1 MSFPMIAAR
10 VFGTPL
16 LVDPAKGAAFLAGL
30 GPRLVN
36 GALEL
41 RGLEGLS
48 EDRVARAGRIGQR
61 ASIIADDVGERARG
75 NGRRLYR
82 VRDGVAVIEVTG
94 TLVHRGDW
102 IGESSGTTSYEGLAA
117 QVSAAAQDPV
127 VRGIALEIDTFGGE
141 VAGAFDLADLIRTA
155 RARKPVWA
163 FVAEAALSAGYV
175 IASQA
180 DRIIVPRTGEVG
192 SIGVLCI
199 HADYSQRL
207 ADEGVAVTL
216 IHAGAHK
223 VDGNPYEALPEDV
236 RADLQA
242 GVETSWRLFAQ
253 TVEAGRGARLLAQ
266 AAIDTEAKVYRGE
279 DAVAAGLADEVSDLR
294 SAFAAFVAKV
304 NGASTAPL
312 ISTAAPAAKA
322 KGATQMAQ
330 SEEPG
335 TAPVEAQEPGTT
347 ASEPAAGTTDAQ
359 QQQGAAAPAAG
370 QVAASIPVAQAA
382 ELVEIGQQAARLGIT
397 VDVAEAMS
405 KGTSPDALRAAVLS
419 QAAAKSDA
427 SDVSV
432 TVTAPALAGAKKPSP
447 LVAAAKAAAENMLAS
462 RRH

>member
-36 GALEL
+36 GTLEL
-41 RGLEGLS
+41 RGLDGLS
-48 EDRVARAGRIGQR
+48 EDRVARAGRVGQR

-117 QVSAAAQDPV
+117 QVHAAAQDPV

-141 VAGAFDLADLIRTA
+141 VAGAFDLADLIRSA
-155 RARKPVWA
+155 RGKKPVYA

-180 DRIIVPRTGEVG
+180 DRIVVPRTGEVG

-207 ADEGVAVTL
+207 SDEGIAVTM

-236 RADLQA
+236 RGDLQA
-242 GVETSWRLFAQ
+242 SVESSRLLFAR
-253 TVEAGRGARLLAQ
+253 TVEAGRGTRLSADR
-266 AAIDTEAKVYRGE
+266 AIATEARVFRGKE
-279 DAVAAGLADEVSDLR
+279 AVDAGLADEVSDLR

-304 NGASTAPL
+304 NGAISAPL
-312 ISTAAPAAKA
+312 ISTAATAATT
-322 KGATQMAQ
+322 KGLPMAQ
-330 SEEPG
+330 HQASES
-335 TAPVEAQEPGTT
+335 TAVETSETTTGAGQPDPVPADAQE
-347 ASEPAAGTTDAQ
+347 
-359 QQQGAAAPAAG
+359 QQGAKASPGG
-370 QVAASIPVAQAA
+370 QAAASITVAQAA
-382 ELVEIGQQAARLGIT
+382 ELVEIGQQAARLGIK
-397 VDVAEAMS
+397 VDVADAMK
-405 KGTSPDALRAAVLS
+405 KGTSPDALRASVLAS
-419 QAAAKSDA
+419 AAANGEAA
-427 SDVSV
+427 SVV
-432 TVTAPALAGAKKPSP
+432 VNKPAPTTAGDKKASP
-447 LVAAAKAAAENMLAS
+447 LVAAAKVAAEAQLAS

>member
-41 RGLEGLS
+41 RGLDGLP
-48 EDRVARAGRIGQR
+48 EDRIARAGRIGQR
-61 ASIIADDVGERARG
+61 ASIIADDVGERARS

-117 QVSAAAQDPV
+117 QVVAAAQDPT

-141 VAGAFDLADLIRTA
+141 VAGAFDLADLIRKA
-155 RARKPVWA
+155 RAKKPVYA

-180 DRIIVPRTGEVG
+180 DRIVVPRTGEVG

-199 HADYSQRL
+199 HADYSQRM

-223 VDGNPYEALPEDV
+223 VDGNPYEALPESV
-236 RADLQA
+236 RADLQE
-242 GVETSWRLFAQ
+242 GVEASWHLFAQ
-253 TVEAGRGARLLAQ
+253 TVEAGRGGRLTAA
-266 AAIDTEAKVYRGE
+266 AAIATEAKVYRGAE
-279 DAVAAGLADEVSDLR
+279 AVASGLADEVSDLR
-294 SAFAAFVAKV
+294 TAFATFVAKV
-304 NGASTAPL
+304 NGADGAHA
-312 ISTAAPAAKA
+312 ISTAAVAANM
-322 KGATQMAQ
+322 KGRSVMAQ
-330 SEEPG
+330 VENAEA
-335 TAPVEAQEPGTT
+335 TTVEASEQTPE
-347 ASEPAAGTTDAQ
+347 ASEPEVVTNDAEA
-359 QQQGAAAPAAG
+359 QQGAVAAVAG
-370 QVAASIPVAQAA
+370 QGGATITVAQAA

-397 VDVAEAMS
+397 VDVAEAMT
-405 KGTSPDALRAAVLS
+405 KGISPDVLRASVLEK
-419 QAAAKSDA
+419 AAARGS
-427 SDVSV
+427 SVDVSV
-432 TVTAPALAGAKKPSP
+432 NIPAPAASGSAKASP
-447 LVAAAKAAAENMLAS
+447 LVSAAKKVAEAQIAA